1 MQRLVASLLVLLPAF
16 TGPVAARDGLSPAVP
31 TFERDIQP
39 ILTRHGCNAGPCHG
53 KARGQNGFALSLFA
67 YDHDFDHNSLFG
79 QARGRRVNPEA
90 PDDSILLRKAVASM
104 AHGGGRKLTTD
115 HPHYEVLKAWIRA
128 GGPRTPKES
137 PSLVKISVSPDRRLL
152 EPRATQILGV
162 VAHWADGTT
171 SDVTSLALFSSSESA
186 IAAVDSQGLVKA
198 GPLPGEAAI
207 MARFMDQF
215 AVCPI
220 LIPQPK
226 EGAGS
231 GAGNPTGWR
240 ENNPVDT
247 LVRGKLDQLGLVPS
261 AGCTDATFLRRAHL
275 DIIGTL
281 PAPAEVEAFLADNSP
296 DKRARLV
303 ERLLDRPEYADF
315 WANKWA
321 DLLRPNPYH
330 VGIKAVMNHDAWLR
344 EQFRRNRPYDQFVR
358 DLLTAKGSTF
368 EDGAT
373 VFYRNRREPD
383 ELTTMACQL
392 FLGIRLDCAKCH
404 HHPFEVYGQ
413 DDFYSMAAFF
423 SRIGRKG
430 VGISAPISGG
440 EETILVAS
448 SGSVKHPITGKEM
461 RPVALYGKAPEVQ
474 PGADLREAFA
484 TWVTA
489 PGNANFARV
498 MANRVWADLM
508 GRGVVEPVDDLRATN
523 PPTNGPLLDH
533 LAEVFRSGG
542 HDIKKLIRHICASH
556 TYALSSRPEPGN
568 RLDSRNFAR
577 HYRQR
582 LRAEVLLDAV
592 SDVTGIPEQFDAMPP
607 GSRAIQAWTVRFES
621 QFLDAFG
628 RPDPNQD
635 PPCERLGQ
643 TTVVQALHLMNSPN
657 IERKVSD
664 DRGRARTLSDAVARG
679 QKKPEDVV
687 RELYLRA
694 YGRFPSTEETAKSL
708 RLLASIEKAKL
719 NRREWVED
727 MMWSLLNSPEFLFKD

>member
-1 MQRLVASLLVLLPAF
+1 MRMLQVVASLVFAFQAPAP
-16 TGPVAARDGLSPAVP
+16 GEKPVSPDPVGKPVP

-39 ILTRHGCNAGPCHG
+39 ILTRNGCNAGPCHG

-67 YDHDFDHNSLFG
+67 YDHDFDHASIFG

-90 PDDSILLRKAVASM
+90 PDESILLRKAVASM

-115 HPHYEVLKAWIRA
+115 HPDYQVLRAWIAA
-128 GGPRTPKES
+128 GGPRTPGTA
-137 PSLVKISVSPDRRLL
+137 PALAKITVSPDRKLL
-152 EPRATQILGV
+152 EPKGTQQLRV
-162 VAHWADGTT
+162 TAHWADG
-171 SDVTSLALFSSSESA
+171 SSNDVTGLALFSSSENV
-186 IAAVDSQGLVKA
+186 IAGVDPQGVVKA

-207 MARFMDQF
+207 MARYMDQF

-220 LIPQPK
+220 LIPQP
-226 EGAGS
+226 AGS
-231 GAGNPTGWR
+231 AAANAAWR
-240 ENNPVDT
+240 ENNRIDS
-247 LVRGKLDQLGLVPS
+247 LVRDKLNQLGLVPS
-261 AGCTDATFLRRAHL
+261 GPCSDSTFLRRAFL

-281 PAPAEVEAFLADNSP
+281 PTPVEVEAFLADQST

-303 ERLLDRPEYADF
+303 DRLLARPEYADF

-330 VGIKAVMNHDAWLR
+330 VGIKAVMNQDAWLR
-344 EQFRRNRPYDQFVR
+344 DQFRQNRPYDQFVR
-358 DLLTAKGSTF
+358 ELLTAKGSTF

-373 VFYRNRREPD
+373 VFYRNRREPE

-404 HHPFEVYGQ
+404 HHPFEAYGQ
-413 DDFYSMAAFF
+413 DDFYSIAAFF

-440 EETILVAS
+440 EETILVAP
-448 SGSVKHPITGKEM
+448 SGTVKHPITGKEM
-461 RPVALYGKAPEVQ
+461 RPAPLYGRAPEIS
-474 PGADLREAFA
+474 PGADPREAFA
-484 TWVTA
+484 DWVTA
-489 PGNANFARV
+489 PENANFAKV
-498 MANRVWADLM
+498 MANRVWAELM
-508 GRGVVEPVDDLRATN
+508 TRGIVEPVDDLRATN
-523 PPTNGPLLDH
+523 PPTNAPLLDH

-542 HDIKKLIRHICASH
+542 YDIKKLIRHICASH
-556 TYALSSRPEPGN
+556 AYVLSSRPDPGN
-568 RLDSRNFAR
+568 QLDTRNFAR

-592 SDVTGIPEQFDAMPP
+592 SDITGIPEEFEAMPP

-657 IERKVSD
+657 IERKISD
-664 DRGRARTLSDAVARG
+664 DKGRARLLADAVARG
-679 QKKPEDVV
+679 QKKAEDVV

-694 YGRFPSTEETAKSL
+694 YCRLPSAEETAKSL
-708 RLLASIEKAKL
+708 RLLETIEGAKL
-719 NRREWVED
+719 SRREWVED
-727 MMWSLLNSPEFLFKD
+727 LMWALLNSPEFVFKD

>member
-1 MQRLVASLLVLLPAF
+1 MMEVIAASMLALFSALSGSGAMDK
-16 TGPVAARDGLSPAVP
+16 GPSAVP

-67 YDHDFDHNSLFG
+67 YDHDFDHSSLFG
-79 QARGRRVNPEA
+79 QARGRRVSPEA
-90 PDDSILLRKAVASM
+90 PDESMMLRKAVASM

-115 HPHYEVLKAWIRA
+115 HPHYQVLRAWIQA

-137 PSLVKISVSPDRRLL
+137 ASLQRITVTPDRRLL
-152 EPRATQILGV
+152 EPTTSQPLQV
-162 VAHWADGTT
+162 TAHWADGSTT
-171 SDVTSLALFSSSESA
+171 DVTALALFSSSESA
-186 IAAVDSQGLVKA
+186 IAAVDAQGLVKA

-207 MARFMDQF
+207 MARYMDQF

-226 EGAGS
+226 QVAPSTGTHPG
-231 GAGNPTGWR
+231 GWR

-261 AGCTDATFLRRAHL
+261 GGCEDATYLRRAHL

-281 PAPAEVEAFLADNSP
+281 PNPAEVEAFLADRAP
-296 DKRARLV
+296 GKRARLV
-303 ERLLDRPEYADF
+303 DRLLDRPEYADF

-368 EDGAT
+368 EDGST

-440 EETILVAS
+440 EETILVAN
-448 SGSVKHPITGKEM
+448 SGTVKHPITGKAM
-461 RPVALYGKAPEVQ
+461 DPVPLYGKAPETP
-474 PGADLREAFA
+474 PGSDLREAFA
-484 TWVTA
+484 AWVTS
-489 PGNANFARV
+489 PENPNFARV

-508 GRGVVEPVDDLRATN
+508 ARGIVEPVDDLRATN

-533 LAEVFRSGG
+533 LADVFRSGG

-556 TYALSSRPEPGN
+556 TYALSSKPEPGN
-568 RLDSRNFAR
+568 RLDNRNFAR
-577 HYRQR
+577 HYRHR

-664 DRGRARTLSDAVARG
+664 DRGRARLLADSVARG

-694 YGRFPSTEETAKSL
+694 YSRFPSAEETAKSL
-708 RLLASIEKAKL
+708 RLLARIEGSKL